1 MIVRFLSG
9 ETVTMDIDKSNTV
22 ATLKKEI
29 QSVTQNLEYR
39 ISLLI
44 DGTILDDDKTID
56 FYRPYIIY
64 EITCRHYQYNF
75 HNSRENDWTAR

>member
-9 ETVTMDIDKSNTV
+9 ETVTMDIDKGNTV

-29 QSVTQNLEYR
+29 QSVTHNLEYR

-56 FYRPYIIY
+56 FYSPYIIY
-64 EITCRHYQYNF
+64 
-75 HNSRENDWTAR
+75 

>member
-9 ETVTMDIDKSNTV
+9 ETVTVDIDQSSTV
-22 ATLKKEI
+22 ASLKKEI
-29 QSVTQNLEYR
+29 QSATHNSDYR

-44 DGTILDDDKTID
+44 DGTILDDDKTVD

-64 EITCRHYQYNF
+64 GVNYRHHQFNF
-75 HNSRENDWTAR
+75 SNSSENY